1 MAITAVDSSVVLDV
15 FSGDPHFG
23 PASKAAL
30 EAALQTGTL
39 VACPVVWAEL
49 RAHFGDQ
56 KSFAAAVAAA
66 EIHFDPFDQECSE
79 LAGDVWRA
87 YRRRGGTRTQLGS
100 DFLVGAHARR
110 RAERLL
116 SRDRGFLRSYFKD
129 LVLVV
134 PSKDKKHR

>member
-15 FSGDPHFG
+15 FSGDPEFG
-23 PASKAAL
+23 AASKAAL
-30 EAALQTGTL
+30 EAALETGTL

-56 KSFAAAVAAA
+56 KAFAQAVQAAQ
-66 EIHFDPFDQECSE
+66 IHFDPFDQACSE
-79 LAGDVWRA
+79 LAGDAWRT
-87 YRRRGGTRTQLGS
+87 YRRRGGTRTQLVP
-100 DFLVGAHARR
+100 DFLVGAHARL

-129 LVLVV
+129 LALVD
-134 PSKDKKHR
+134 PSRGKK